1 MGLEEVRL
9 ASGNPRDKFS
19 FNERKKAWEQLEKA
33 HRYNQGR
40 FPNLPWGMDFYAGDM
55 GRGKTLSCSR
65 EATAYYACGWEVYH
79 AGSLL
84 FGRMLQGTEVYTF
97 PQQVEEC
104 IVVYFD
110 EPQVWFESNVP
121 QTIANRSVRQ
131 VVTTLRKMRCKMIF
145 STADE
150 GGLLPIFRRETRTVY
165 YPDRY
170 YPGQQQRSRLDLE
183 EEPRRLRYPPW
194 CYVQL
199 TPIGPHPWRRYTLA
213 DEYGVYGRRAASRKR
228 KPIKI
233 PPRDNWFAAKLYDS
247 FERVQ
252 VAAGMRVTGAMV
264 RGAME
269 DIDSQRNGYQEL
281 EAGLVAP
288 GVGSA
293 PPDSSVPVE
302 PGPQLVH
309 VGSYKVEEPVL
320 LDWLNTLYDVVEDR
334 DGLFAGLS
342 PDLGPRD
349 PKRGI
354 KPSDVG
360 YAVAEHG
367 GPQLDAKIVSAII
380 GSTLGVPHYSQRRY
394 ERYALQQ
401 AVLNMDEEGD
411 ITDNPI
417 G

>member
-40 FPNLPWGMDFYAGDM
+40 FPNRPWGMDFYAGDM

-228 KPIKI
+228 KTIKI
-233 PPRDNWFAAKLYDS
+233 PP
-247 FERVQ
+247 
-252 VAAGMRVTGAMV
+252 GTTGSPPNSTTALSV
-264 RGAME
+264 CRWPLECASPGQWCGAPWRTS
-269 DIDSQRNGYQEL
+269 IS
-281 EAGLVAP
+281 
-288 GVGSA
+288 SA
-293 PPDSSVPVE
+293 TATTNPKRAWWRQAS
-302 PGPQLVH
+302 
-309 VGSYKVEEPVL
+309 
-320 LDWLNTLYDVVEDR
+320 
-334 DGLFAGLS
+334 
-342 PDLGPRD
+342 GPRRRTR
-349 PKRGI
+349 PFRWNRV
-354 KPSDVG
+354 PSWCMWG
-360 YAVAEHG
+360 HT
-367 GPQLDAKIVSAII
+367 KSKNRCSWI
-380 GSTLGVPHYSQRRY
+380 G
-394 ERYALQQ
+394 
-401 AVLNMDEEGD
+401 
-411 ITDNPI
+411 
-417 G
+417 